1 MNTFIPTYRQ
11 VMNRH
16 RAVMDGPQP
25 TYFFEISW
33 SGSFRIAVKRLVK
46 IMQKVIVL
54 QPFFANIIR
63 ITIRVK
69 YY

>member
-1 MNTFIPTYRQ
+1 MNIFIPTYLQ

-16 RAVMDGPQP
+16 RAVMDGLRSS
-25 TYFFEISW
+25 YFFDISW
-33 SGSFRIAVKRLVK
+33 SDSFRMAVMPVVK
-46 IMQKVIVL
+46 TMQKVIVL

-63 ITIRVK
+63 IPIRVK

>member
-16 RAVMDGPQP
+16 GAGVDIPRS

-33 SGSFRIAVKRLVK
+33 SNSLRMAVTPVVK
-46 IMQKVIVL
+46 IM
-54 QPFFANIIR
+54 
-63 ITIRVK
+63 
-69 YY
+69 